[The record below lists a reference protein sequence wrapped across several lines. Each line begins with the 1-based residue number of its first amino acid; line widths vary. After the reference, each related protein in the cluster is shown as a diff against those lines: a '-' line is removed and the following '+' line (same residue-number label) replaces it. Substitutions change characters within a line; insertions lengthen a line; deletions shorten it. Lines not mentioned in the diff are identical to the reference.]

1 MHVQRF
7 ITAELLPEKDRY
19 DAIRKSFETANACLP
34 THWNGKE
41 VDLKQIRVGQEMEIE
56 RLKYKAVNRA
66 RYKCHL
72 FIKSML
78 LDDPEYQVT
87 FSFHF
92 NVRQDFSSATST

>member
-1 MHVQRF
+1 
-7 ITAELLPEKDRY
+7 
-19 DAIRKSFETANACLP
+19 
-34 THWNGKE
+34 
-41 VDLKQIRVGQEMEIE
+41 MEIE